1 MPLRIKNVLHIWGQ
15 KVFDALCTLGL
26 RFGRLLSKHNSHAAL
41 GISTHMFSN
50 ECFSCVS
57 KKLPAH
63 THTHTHTH
71 VSTRNRQCW
80 PPTTITELG
89 LRINDSKVKS
99 LAHIHTTQQQWQRKL
114 SFPLF
119 LFQIVASGNPKAW
132 LHPISRH
139 ASSKSLKW
147 SRFKG
152 LGYSTHLIY
161 RHNM

>member
-1 MPLRIKNVLHIWGQ
+1 MHFALWACVLVDCFQNIIHMQRWGFQPTCFQTSVFLVFLKSSPHI
-15 KVFDALCTLGL
+15 
-26 RFGRLLSKHNSHAAL
+26 
-41 GISTHMFSN
+41 
-50 ECFSCVS
+50 
-57 KKLPAH
+57 H
-63 THTHTHTH
+63 THTHF
-71 VSTRNRQCW
+71 STRNRQCW
-80 PPTTITELG
+80 PPTTITELD

-132 LHPISRH
+132 LHSIPRH